1 MIQFARPPGQ
11 ATRSSNKVVSFKK
24 FSFFIRS
31 PKGAGRRPPVF
42 SAAVHSGCFFAGN
55 TAGLPIDAEGLFR
68 AISQKRSADHIQMR
82 SALRLCVQLIP
93 IFNLRITFAIVARM
107 DDSVKSGLAA
117 GFLPIAGSSVLPCAS
132 LCASL
137 HPVSG
142 QDHTVD
148 SLPVR
153 YDRPCCN
160 TDCPGSH
167 ERIRSGSSRPAMLHT
182 MTLFFRAYRSSF
194 HAGGCR
200 RINSPQRSLL
210 RAPFDRT
217 RTSDRRY
224 TPDRSELRLLRP
236 PGISPGCRRNSF
248 RRWAPSIP
256 PERIRRRR

>member
-107 DDSVKSGLAA
+107 DDPVKSGLAA
-117 GFLPIAGSSVLPCAS
+117 GFLPAAGSSVLPCAS

-148 SLPVR
+148 PLPEGMIVR
-153 YDRPCCN
+153 AVILTVRDLMKGYDPVLLVQPCFI
-160 TDCPGSH
+160 PGLCFF
-167 ERIRSGSSRPAMLHT
+167 GHT
-182 MTLFFRAYRSSF
+182 V
-194 HAGGCR
+194 
-200 RINSPQRSLL
+200 SPFMPE
-210 RAPFDRT
+210 A
-217 RTSDRRY
+217 
-224 TPDRSELRLLRP
+224 
-236 PGISPGCRRNSF
+236 
-248 RRWAPSIP
+248 AAASICCTVH
-256 PERIRRRR
+256 